1 MSPEKTDFPPLLQ
14 GGFHP
19 FTLPELHQLTVSEF
33 PNSQRRP
40 RLFSSL
46 EIYLDL
52 LAGTG
57 LKADVW
63 VDGSYMSS
71 KAEPDD
77 IDLVVCFDPGSARAL
92 SAEAQQQARTLLDTH
107 TVSSRFNLHL
117 FRIRNDDAAAVDYWS
132 KLFGTMR
139 DERTPKGMALLRI
152 NND

>member
-1 MSPEKTDFPPLLQ
+1 MSPEKTDYPPLLQ

-19 FTLPELHQLTVSEF
+19 MSLLELHQLTVSEF

-40 RLFSSL
+40 RLFASL
-46 EIYLDL
+46 QIYLEL
-52 LAGTG
+52 LEGTG
-57 LKADVW
+57 LKAEVW
-63 VDGSYMSS
+63 IDGSYMSS

-92 SAEAQQQARTLLDTH
+92 SAEAQQQARTLLDTRI
-107 TVSSRFNLHL
+107 VGSRFNLHL

-139 DERTPKGMALLRI
+139 DERTPKGMGLLRI